1 MNLEIAAFAGLGLV
15 GGPVM
20 FLHGFRDFRLR
31 RLIQNTPTSRIRSMP
46 MGLVEVAGSV
56 EPRSSVIAPF
66 SGRPCVFWEVDIST
80 RTRRNGWTVVHR
92 NVSGHPFY
100 LRDETGVAMVYPQGA
115 TCRLDAG
122 LEEECLGLT
131 LPDCYSQYLSEQHL
145 AMSTLWRG
153 GMMRFRE
160 RMLEPGQAVYVLGTA
175 MPRPQSVSISDDEVL
190 EATGTEDLRARALRE
205 HDRESVGVI
214 RRGQSETTF
223 ILSQR
228 SERDL
233 TLTLGLRSTAE
244 LMGGPILTLLGLGWW
259 LMTMSAR
266 GGR

>member
-1 MNLEIAAFAGLGLV
+1 MNLEIAAFACLGLV